1 MDDDLHWYKDAI
13 IYELH
18 VRAFGDAN
26 ADGIGD
32 FAGLTEKLD
41 YLRDLGITAVWL
53 LPFYPS
59 PLRDDGYDIAEYT
72 EVNPAYGTLEDVKAF
87 IREAHARDIRVITEL
102 PINHTSNE
110 HPWFQRARRAP
121 KGSKYRDF
129 YVWSDTPERYQDAR
143 IIFQDFESSNWSW
156 DPIAQQYYWHRFYA
170 HQPDLNFENPEVHQA
185 VFEVL
190 DYWMDLGVDGMRLD
204 AIPYLYERDGTNCE
218 NLPETHVFLKKL
230 RAHID
235 KHYKGRMLLAEANQ
249 WPEDAAAYFG
259 SGDECHM
266 NFHFP
271 LMPRMFMALQLED
284 AYPIIDILEQTPK
297 IPDNCQWAMF
307 LRNHDE
313 LTLEMVTDED
323 RDYMYRMY
331 ARDPKARINLGIRRR
346 LAPLLQSRDKI
357 ELMNGLLMS
366 LPGTPVLYYGDE
378 IGMGD
383 NVYLGDRN
391 GVRTP
396 MQWSSDR
403 NAGFSRTNP
412 QKLYLP
418 VIIDPE
424 YHYEAI
430 NVEAQQNNPSSLLW
444 WMKRLISLRK
454 QHHVFGRGTLEFLQ
468 HDNAKVLA
476 FVRSHEDHHVVVV
489 ANLSRRTQ
497 CTWLNLSRFH
507 GAMPVEMLGPT
518 EFPAIGEAPYFLSL
532 APYAFHWFSIK
543 PAKHDAAEKETL
555 STIKVQGEFQQLF
568 ARVDTR
574 RALEGVLSSYVPRC
588 RWFRSKART
597 ISKVSLTDVVKLSSN
612 EADPVI
618 AIVHVDFGDAAP
630 ETYALPL
637 AFAHG
642 EAARSVCNDLP
653 KLVLSRLVLHVGGET
668 REGIL
673 HDAMALPELPTM
685 LLDACANRSTF
696 SSKQHALRAD
706 RGKAFLDLRGT
717 EDLPVR
723 LVGAEQSNTS
733 VVFGDRLVLKLIRKL
748 EHGNNPDIEL
758 SKALTE
764 TVSYA
769 NTAAYASSM
778 EIKIDE
784 GEPCALVSVQAFA
797 PNQGDAWQATLN
809 ALDQFFN
816 RVLTAAAPP
825 AAPPISVL
833 ALSTESPPD
842 TVRDAVG
849 VYLPWA
855 RLLGKRLGELHLALA
870 NLGDEPVFKPEPFST
885 LYQRSL
891 YESTRTSIA
900 HMLRLLRKRLP
911 TLDEQ
916 TREIGKHLLDRKQGK
931 SPVLSAI
938 LAGKIEATRI
948 RVHGDLHLGQVLY
961 SGKDFVFIDFEG
973 EPGRSLGE
981 RRFKRS
987 PLRDVTAM
995 MRSFDY
1001 AGSSALRLS
1010 NTRSEDL
1017 AHLTAWCGVWV
1028 RWVSAAFLAEYLA
1041 TVKGAHF
1048 IPKKTDQLETLL
1060 AFYTLDKCVYELSY
1074 ELNNRPDWAVIPA
1087 RALTKLLDL

>member
-1 MDDDLHWYKDAI
+1 
-13 IYELH
+13 
-18 VRAFGDAN
+18 
-26 ADGIGD
+26 
-32 FAGLTEKLD
+32 
-41 YLRDLGITAVWL
+41 
-53 LPFYPS
+53 
-59 PLRDDGYDIAEYT
+59 
-72 EVNPAYGTLEDVKAF
+72 VKTF

-121 KGSKYRDF
+121 KGSNHRDF

-170 HQPDLNFENPEVHQA
+170 HQPDLNFQNPEVLRA

-218 NLPETHVFLKKL
+218 NLPETHAFLKKL

-235 KHYKGRMLLAEANQ
+235 AHYKGRMLLAEANQ
-249 WPEDAAAYFG
+249 WPEDSAAYFG
-259 SGDECHM
+259 TGDECHM

-284 AYPIIDILEQTPK
+284 AYPVIDILEQTPK

-403 NAGFSRTNP
+403 NAGFSRANP
-412 QKLYLP
+412 QKLYFP

-430 NVEAQQNNPSSLLW
+430 NVEAQQGNPSSLLW

-454 QHHVFGRGTLEFLQ
+454 QHSVFGRGTLEFLQ

-476 FVRSHEDHHVVVV
+476 FVRSYEGQHVVVV

-497 CTWLNLSRFH
+497 CTWLNLSQFK
-507 GAMPVEMLGPT
+507 GAVPVEMLGPT
-518 EFPAIGEAPYFLSL
+518 DFPQVGDAPYFLSL

-543 PAKHDAAEKETL
+543 FPEQEASENQAL
-555 STIKVQGEFQQLF
+555 VTITVEGGFRQLF
-568 ARVDTR
+568 AWGENQ
-574 RALEGVLSSYVPRC
+574 RALERVLTYYVPRC

-597 ISKVSLTDVVKLSSN
+597 VSKLTLQDVIKLSPEDSG
-612 EADPVI
+612 PVI
-618 AIVHVDFGDAAP
+618 ALLYVDFGDSAS
-630 ETYALPL
+630 ELYALPL
-637 AFAHG
+637 AFAQG
-642 EAARSVCNDLP
+642 DAARAIYSDQP
-653 KLVLSRLVLHVGGET
+653 KLAVARLIVKVGNENIAGL
-668 REGIL
+668 L
-673 HDAMALPELPTM
+673 HDAMAAPELPTM
-685 LLDACANRSTF
+685 LLDACANRSTVTGKHHF
-696 SSKQHALRAD
+696 LRAE
-706 RGKAFLDLRGT
+706 RGKAFADARGAG
-717 EDLPVR
+717 ELSSR
-723 LVGAEQSNTS
+723 LIGADQSNTS
-733 VVFGDRLVLKLIRKL
+733 VVFGDRLVLKLLRKL
-748 EHGNNPDIEL
+748 EHGSNPDIEL

-764 TVSYA
+764 RASYS
-769 NTAAYASSM
+769 NTAAYAGSI
-778 EIKIDE
+778 EVKVDE
-784 GEPCALVSVQAFA
+784 SEPCALVSVQAFA
-797 PNQGDAWQATLN
+797 PNQGDAWHATLN
-809 ALDQFFN
+809 AFDQFLN
-816 RVLTAAAPP
+816 RVLTAPP
-825 AAPPISVL
+825 APELPAGTLFS
-833 ALSTESPPD
+833 LSSQSPPNE
-842 TVRDAVG
+842 VREAIG
-849 VYLPWA
+849 AYLPSA
-855 RLLGKRLGELHLALA
+855 RLLGQRLAELHLLLA
-870 NLGDEPVFKPEPFST
+870 NLGDDPAFKPEPFSR
-885 LYQRSL
+885 LYQRSM

-900 HMLRLLRKRLP
+900 RMLRLLRKRLP
-911 TLDEQ
+911 ALDEQ
-916 TREIGKHLLDRKQGK
+916 TRELGKQLLERKQGK
-931 SPVLSAI
+931 TPVMTAI
-938 LAGKIEATRI
+938 LVDKIEATRI
-948 RVHGDLHLGQVLY
+948 RVHGDLHLGQVLFT
-961 SGKDFVFIDFEG
+961 GKDFVFIDFEG

-1001 AGSSALRLS
+1001 VASTALRQS
-1010 NTRSEDL
+1010 NTRAEDL
-1017 AHLTAWCGVWV
+1017 AHLTAWCSVWTS
-1028 RWVSAAFLAEYLA
+1028 WVSAAFLGEYLA
-1041 TVKGAHF
+1041 AVKGAHF
-1048 IPKKTDQLETLL
+1048 IPKSTEQLEMLL
-1060 AFYTLDKCVYELSY
+1060 AFYTLDKCVYELAY
-1074 ELNNRPDWAVIPA
+1074 ELNNRPDWAAIPA
-1087 RALTKLLDL
+1087 RALIKLLDQ